1 LVALLAPGAVWLGIF
16 VVVPLGFTI
25 AMSFWKSTIF
35 GTTPDFQFGNYRDA
49 LESPLYLDLLWKT
62 LRIGIVT
69 TLISLVLSYPIAYF
83 LSMLKG
89 KQKTALLLLLFMPF
103 WTSYVVRTF
112 VWLPILG
119 RTGAINELLRA
130 TGLISEP
137 LPWLI
142 YNEGAI
148 YLGLVYVYTLFMTL
162 PIYLSI
168 EDRSASDRGGDRPR
182 RAARMGLS
190 PGHSIL
196 ELARHHCRL
205 LDGVPARRQRL
216 RDPATFGRAVG
227 NHVQQHDRR
236 AVPLQ
241 QQLGDGSGAVG
252 GPVGRRARHSCRRRT
267 LGGHSA
273 GLHRREGLMSS
284 AAQKMFAATPGFRI
298 ALWIY
303 AVGFYVFLYAPLL
316 MIAVLSVNN
325 SPIVGFPL
333 QGFTLRR
340 YQKVF
345 ETNEF
350 LSAASN
356 SFAVGAIAALVST
369 GLALLLGLGFRRK
382 FPLKSALFNL
392 VLMPIVMPGI
402 VGGIVLL
409 LFFGYLNVRPS
420 LYTTVLIAHIN
431 WVLPFA
437 FLTLYP
443 RVHNFDNAL
452 EEAAMDLG
460 ARPHDVFVHVVF
472 PIIRPA
478 FIATTLFSFSLSFDE
493 FVRTLFVTGYDRTI
507 PVMFWSMIV
516 DQLAPELPAMAVV
529 IILISATMSLVGALV
544 SHRAN
549 ARAQYESGQ

>member
-1 LVALLAPGAVWLGIF
+1 
-16 VVVPLGFTI
+16 
-25 AMSFWKSTIF
+25 
-35 GTTPDFQFGNYRDA
+35 
-49 LESPLYLDLLWKT
+49 
-62 LRIGIVT
+62 
-69 TLISLVLSYPIAYF
+69 
-83 LSMLKG
+83 
-89 KQKTALLLLLFMPF
+89 
-103 WTSYVVRTF
+103 
-112 VWLPILG
+112 
-119 RTGAINELLRA
+119 
-130 TGLISEP
+130 
-137 LPWLI
+137 
-142 YNEGAI
+142 
-148 YLGLVYVYTLFMTL
+148 
-162 PIYLSI
+162 
-168 EDRSASDRGGDRPR
+168 
-182 RAARMGLS
+182 
-190 PGHSIL
+190 
-196 ELARHHCRL
+196 
-205 LDGVPARRQRL
+205 
-216 RDPATFGRAVG
+216 
-227 NHVQQHDRR
+227 
-236 AVPLQ
+236 
-241 QQLGDGSGAVG
+241 
-252 GPVGRRARHSCRRRT
+252 
-267 LGGHSA
+267 
-273 GLHRREGLMSS
+273 MSS

-333 QGFTLRR
+333 QGFTLRW